1 MELTDLDT
9 LIDELDE
16 RVTGTELPEV
26 QDSYSQVC
34 TILVCDSVAC
44 GSVAIC

>member
-16 RVTGTELPEV
+16 RITGAELPVVEAV
-26 QDSYSQVC
+26 GSELCS
-34 TILVCDSVAC
+34 ILICDSTVC
-44 GSVAIC
+44 ESVLC